1 MKIVTAAE
9 MREIDRATSER
20 FGVASSTLM
29 ENAGAAVADVALAR
43 WPEARRVVVV
53 CGKGNNGGDGF
64 VAARKLSQ
72 AGKQVG
78 VALLA
83 AASELK
89 GDAAQMFE
97 QLPMESTELTSGG
110 ELREAVEE
118 GLFDCDLIVDA
129 LLGTGVKPPVTGL
142 YAEAITAMNA
152 AKAPVLA
159 VDIPSGADSD
169 ATGKPS
175 GAVARAN
182 AVVTFTAPKPAHL
195 FARLTDG
202 PTFVAPI
209 GSPAEAIESKLGLN
223 LITAAD
229 FAGLLAPRR
238 ADAHKGDFGHVLVLG
253 GSAGKAGAA
262 AMAGMGALRAGA
274 GLVTVATPRSVQKL
288 AASFAPELMTEGLEE
303 TEAGGVSLKAM
314 EYGRME
320 KLCAGKS
327 VLAIGPGLGQDAET
341 VEFVR
346 ALVKQAKQPV
356 VLDADGLNAFAG
368 TAQLLDGSRR
378 PLVLTPHP
386 GEFARLTGKDMAAIA
401 ADPVGLALSFA
412 KEHRCTLVLKGHRT
426 IVATPE
432 HGVWV
437 NATGNPGMAKG
448 GSGDVLTG
456 MIAGISSGAKQC
468 SGETAGAAVYLH
480 GLAGDLAR
488 AADSEPSMVATD
500 ILGEIGD
507 AFRVAAETVHHETVV
522 INP

>member
-1 MKIVTAAE
+1 
-9 MREIDRATSER
+9 
-20 FGVASSTLM
+20 
-29 ENAGAAVADVALAR
+29 
-43 WPEARRVVVV
+43 
-53 CGKGNNGGDGF
+53 
-64 VAARKLSQ
+64 
-72 AGKQVG
+72 
-78 VALLA
+78 
-83 AASELK
+83 
-89 GDAAQMFE
+89 
-97 QLPMESTELTSGG
+97 
-110 ELREAVEE
+110 
-118 GLFDCDLIVDA
+118 
-129 LLGTGVKPPVTGL
+129 
-142 YAEAITAMNA
+142 
-152 AKAPVLA
+152 
-159 VDIPSGADSD
+159 
-169 ATGKPS
+169 
-175 GAVARAN
+175 
-182 AVVTFTAPKPAHL
+182 
-195 FARLTDG
+195 
-202 PTFVAPI
+202 
-209 GSPAEAIESKLGLN
+209 
-223 LITAAD
+223 
-229 FAGLLAPRR
+229 
-238 ADAHKGDFGHVLVLG
+238 
-253 GSAGKAGAA
+253 
-262 AMAGMGALRAGA
+262 
-274 GLVTVATPRSVQKL
+274 VQKL

-386 GEFARLTGKDMAAIA
+386 GEFARLTGKDTAAIA